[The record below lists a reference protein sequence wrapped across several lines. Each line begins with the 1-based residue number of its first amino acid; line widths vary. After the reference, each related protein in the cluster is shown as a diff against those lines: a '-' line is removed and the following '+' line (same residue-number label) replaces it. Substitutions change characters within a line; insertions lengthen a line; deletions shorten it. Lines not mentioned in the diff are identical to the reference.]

1 MPDFDIDK
9 AFYFLLTL
17 MFITFFYF
25 LERIYRTN
33 KKWLLW
39 VALFPPA
46 CIIFAY
52 KYWEQTRTTCFFFGL
67 FYALIIALELISGM
81 PVSCKTIQ
89 IFSYIFVWQYY
100 LYKLLITHHLSTSF
114 RVFN

>member
-1 MPDFDIDK
+1 IDK

-39 VALFPPA
+39 VALFPPV

-52 KYWEQTRTTCFFFGL
+52 KYWGQTRTTCFFFGL
-67 FYALIIALELISGM
+67 FYVLIIALELISGM
-81 PVSCKTIQ
+81 SASYKTIQ
-89 IFSYIFVWQYY
+89 IFSYIFAWQYH
-100 LYKLLITHHLSTSF
+100 LYKFLVAQPLPNSF
-114 RVFN
+114 RMFN